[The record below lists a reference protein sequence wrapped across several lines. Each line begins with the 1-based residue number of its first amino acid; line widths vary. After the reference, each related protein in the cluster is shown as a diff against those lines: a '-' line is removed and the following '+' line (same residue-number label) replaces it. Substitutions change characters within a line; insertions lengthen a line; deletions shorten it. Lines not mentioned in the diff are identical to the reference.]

1 MKEARPGDLAVE
13 GFVRC
18 TLLPSALAHWM
29 WSVEL
34 VSEQDRRLR
43 VVDETVLRLVDAG
56 IVDPDRIAAL
66 MGVDESDIV
75 PSSIANLMRAGALQ
89 HDAGIRITAGGRAAL
104 ERVAL
109 REPTK
114 EGVQLHF
121 DPYTGAVEFAGS
133 RDTFLSSSEMRSRG
147 LHQLPI
153 PPAPSERELFAKHLQ
168 IQGAFESALRAKG
181 GTGAVDLLRMIPAGE
196 PVMVFEEVDLEVWHR
211 SSDRSWRW
219 LLLRDTA
226 DETAASTLLRT
237 LEDADADVLPFVPP
251 CDSGKTSDLDRR
263 LSELFVAA
271 PDAETGARFGAT
283 SGAKNVTALLPPYPA
298 GYADLALLLHV
309 ASFEH
314 ETAVQA
320 SIVFGGTT
328 TAASKAPDALRQV
341 VDLLGRRGV
350 RVASIG
356 DAIHHGALQCDGHG
370 FVMRYHVEAVDER
383 RERGVPWVEVRTVEG
398 EAFTKL
404 RELLQSIEKPA
415 KR

>member
-1 MKEARPGDLAVE
+1 MTEARPGDLAAE

-56 IVDPDRIAAL
+56 IADPDRIALL

-89 HDAGIRITAGGRAAL
+89 HDAGIRITAGGRGAL

-114 EGVQLHF
+114 ESVQLHF
-121 DPYTGAVEFAGS
+121 DPYTAAVEFAGA
-133 RDTFLSSSEMRSRG
+133 RDTFLSSSEMRARG

-196 PVMVFEEVDLEVWHR
+196 PVMVFEEADLEVWHR

-219 LLLRDTA
+219 RLLRETG

-251 CDSGKTSDLDRR
+251 CDGGRTSELDRK
-263 LSELFVAA
+263 LTELFTAA
-271 PDAETGARFGAT
+271 PEAEKGARFDAI
-283 SGAKNVTALLPPYPA
+283 SDAQNVTALLPPYPA

-309 ASFEH
+309 ATFEP
-314 ETAVQA
+314 ETAARA
-320 SIVFGGTT
+320 SVVFGAATT
-328 TAASKAPDALRQV
+328 TASRVPDSLRQV
-341 VDLLGRRGV
+341 VDLIGRRGV
-350 RVASIG
+350 RVWNVG
-356 DAIHHGALQCDGHG
+356 DAIHHGALRCDGHG

-383 RERGVPWVEVRTVEG
+383 RERGVPCVEVRTVEG
-398 EAFTKL
+398 EAFNAL
-404 RELLQSIEKPA
+404 RDLLAWVAKPA
-415 KR
+415 RR